1 MLHIQA
7 QIQDVLG
14 EQVLVG
20 EVANVTKMKDNQALH
35 PFW

>member
-14 EQVLVG
+14 EQALVG
-20 EVANVTKMKDNQALH
+20 EVAHLTKMKDNQTLQ